1 MLKEGLYR
9 RLPELMQLETLINH
23 SLPTLSHINTATE
36 VVSYAELDNIPLP
49 IYKIS
54 IGAIDKHSP
63 CLFFV
68 GGVHGLE
75 RIGSQVVIS
84 LLDSLCQRLHWDESL
99 HQKLSRIKLVFMPLL
114 NPVGMAKRY
123 RSNGNHVDLMRNAP
137 VESTEPTA
145 WLVGGHRIS
154 KYIPWYRGIAQNAM
168 EIEAQALTNEVLKV
182 TESSPFT
189 LALDCH
195 SGFGTKDRLW
205 FPYARSKF
213 QPISQIGALYHLREM
228 FFNAFPHQNYLF
240 EPQTKHYTCHGDLW
254 DYLYDIADKRQQHLL
269 PLTLEMGSWRWVRKN
284 PLQLLDRIG
293 LFHPMKPHRIQR
305 VLRTHLTLTEF
316 LMNATY
322 SYQHW
327 YQSDQ
332 NDDFAQQAQLLWYPQ
347 YASKQT
353 RQYYEPNR

>member
-1 MLKEGLYR
+1 MKEGLYR
-9 RLPELMQLETLINH
+9 RLPELMQLEALINH
-23 SLPTLSHINTATE
+23 SLPTLHHVNSSID
-36 VVSYAELDNIPLP
+36 VVSYAELDNVPLP

-54 IGAIDKHSP
+54 IGAIDSHSP
-63 CLFFV
+63 CLIFV

-99 HQKLSRIKLVFMPLL
+99 HHKLSRIKLVFIPLL

-137 VESTEPTA
+137 IDSMESTA

-154 KYIPWYRGIAQNAM
+154 KYIPWYRGKAQQAM
-168 EIEAQALTNEVLKV
+168 EVESQALTNEVLEA
-182 TESSPFT
+182 TDSSPFT

-205 FPYARSKF
+205 FPYARSKLH
-213 QPISQIGALYHLREM
+213 PISKIGALYHLREM

-254 DYLYDIADKRQQHLL
+254 DYLYDIAESRQQHLL
-269 PLTLEMGSWRWVRKN
+269 PITLEMGSWRWVRKN

-293 LFHPMKPHRIQR
+293 LFHPVKPHRIQR

-316 LMNATY
+316 LINATY
-322 SYQHW
+322 SYQNW
-327 YQSDQ
+327 YRSDD
-332 NDDFAQQAQLLWYPQ
+332 NDTFSQQAKLLWYPQ
-347 YASKQT
+347 HAPN
-353 RQYYEPNR
+353 QYQNTYE

>member
-1 MLKEGLYR
+1 MSKEGIYW
-9 RLPELMQLETLINH
+9 RLPELRRLENIIDH
-23 SLPTLSHINTATE
+23 SIPALKHIGNSTE
-36 VVSYAELDNIPLP
+36 VTNYAELDNFPLP

-54 IGAIDKHSP
+54 LGAIESYSP

-84 LLDSLCQRLHWDESL
+84 LLESLCHRLHWDEAL
-99 HQKLSRIKLVFMPLL
+99 QQKLRRIKLIFIPLL

-137 VESTEPTA
+137 VDSKESTA

-154 KYIPWYRGIAQNAM
+154 KFIPWYRGKAADGM
-168 EIEAQALTNEVLKV
+168 EVESQTLINEVLLA
-182 TESSPFT
+182 TQTSPLT

-195 SGFGTKDRLW
+195 SGFGTRDRLW
-205 FPYARSKF
+205 FPYAKSKLT
-213 QPISQIGALYHLREM
+213 PIAQIGALYHLRTL
-228 FFNAFPHQNYLF
+228 FLNAFPYQNYVF

-254 DYLYDIADKRQQHLL
+254 DYLYDITESRQQHLL
-269 PLTLEMGSWRWVRKN
+269 PITLEMGSWRWVRKN

-293 LFHPMKPHRIQR
+293 PFHPVKPHRIQR
-305 VLRTHLTLTEF
+305 VMRTHLTLNEF

-327 YQSDQ
+327 YLSEQ
-332 NDDFAQQAQLLWYPQ
+332 NDAFSQQAKSLWYPHDLT
-347 YASKQT
+347 KT
-353 RQYYEPNR
+353 T

>member
-1 MLKEGLYR
+1 MSKEGIYR
-9 RLPELMQLETLINH
+9 RLPELMQLEALINH
-23 SLPTLSHINTATE
+23 SIPTLKHIDTSAE
-36 VVSYAELDNIPLP
+36 VISYSELDNIPIP

-54 IGAIDKHSP
+54 LGAIDSHSP

-84 LLDSLCQRLHWDESL
+84 LLESLCQRLHWDEAL
-99 HQKLSRIKLVFMPLL
+99 QLKLRRIKLIFIPLL

-123 RSNGNHVDLMRNAP
+123 RSNGNHIDLMRNAP
-137 VESTEPTA
+137 VDSKEPTA

-154 KYIPWYRGIAQNAM
+154 KFIPWYRGKAKQGM
-168 EIEAQALTNEVLKV
+168 EVESQALINEVLL
-182 TESSPFT
+182 TTQTSPLT

-205 FPYARSKF
+205 FPYAKSKL
-213 QPISQIGALYHLREM
+213 QPISQIGALFHLRKL

-240 EPQTKHYTCHGDLW
+240 EPQTQHYTCHGDLW
-254 DYLYDIADKRQQHLL
+254 DYLYDIAESRQQHLL
-269 PLTLEMGSWRWVRKN
+269 PITLEMGSWRWVRKN
-284 PLQLLDRIG
+284 PLQILDRIG
-293 LFHPMKPHRIQR
+293 LFHPVKPHRIQR

-316 LMNATY
+316 LMSATY

-327 YQSDQ
+327 YLSEQ
-332 NDDFAQQAQLLWYPQ
+332 NDVFAQQAKSLWYPLDPTQ
-347 YASKQT
+347 IT
-353 RQYYEPNR
+353 